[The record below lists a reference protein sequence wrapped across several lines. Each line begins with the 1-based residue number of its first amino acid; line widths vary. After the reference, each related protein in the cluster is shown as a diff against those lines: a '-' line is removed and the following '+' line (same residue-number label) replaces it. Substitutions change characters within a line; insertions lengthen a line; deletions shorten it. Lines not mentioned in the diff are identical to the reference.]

1 MKRKRKSPR
10 RHAVK
15 SHIRE
20 GYRVSSYTRGKG
32 TGSSPFTSRRKLD
45 KPRSFT
51 VNFTYS
57 NRIGDGESVV
67 VIARNYGDAL
77 DEAYEERHDSREP
90 IEIELVDPDIGK
102 ALKILAREGGNAV
115 KIGAKYAYAAGKT
128 VGKEAVHAVAES
140 YRRARIR
147 RLIEECYNPD
157 RVKRAMARSE
167 LKARYPEIYE
177 MCDFSKGKVST
188 PAMKQRWVRRTK
200 AYY

>member
-1 MKRKRKSPR
+1 M
-10 RHAVK
+10 
-15 SHIRE
+15 
-20 GYRVSSYTRGKG
+20 
-32 TGSSPFTSRRKLD
+32 
-45 KPRSFT
+45 
-51 VNFTYS
+51 
-57 NRIGDGESVV
+57 

-77 DEAYEERHDSREP
+77 DEAYEERRDSREP

-140 YRRARIR
+140 YRRLRIR
-147 RLIEECYNPD
+147 RLINDSYSPD

-167 LKARYPEIYE
+167 LKTRYPEIYA

-188 PAMKQRWVRRTK
+188 PTPAKKQAWVKRTK